1 MDVVD
6 LDGVS
11 EVSGGAWAAA
21 PGGGSSPPSQGGMA
35 ATQLPSATLW
45 PASVPQHFGCAA
57 ALPACR
63 STYRFPAG
71 EDTARGGAQ
80 SRGVQ
85 FTTEDLRCL
94 EPAEF
99 LNDTLL
105 DMCLEWERAAAAE
118 ARARAGKR
126 PLRVHVM
133 GTFFYKKLTVK
144 PESDRRVKPGCTDPE
159 CSKAAEARAVH
170 QRLTPVERMHAR
182 VQGWTKGVNLFE
194 QDYVIVPIHGG
205 AHWSL
210 AIICHPGAPSLGSPG
225 AALPVGSLGG
235 GPSPSACIL
244 HLDSLE
250 GGHTTASITRTLR
263 AYLGAEW
270 QQKARSEPGGT
281 PRHFSCESMP
291 AKRLRCPK
299 QLNLCDCGLFV
310 IENARRFLRDPPEV
324 VECVRPM
331 RNPKNVAFLFHG
343 YAALEFDSEAFS
355 PWDVA
360 ARRLDLYAQ
369 LLLHLRDDPEVGLCE
384 GARDMVLADCERLQ
398 AGAKEVRSMRSVL
411 GVRKAR
417 EGVEGA
423 GQPIDLTQTP
433 TVKRAARK
441 SLRSR
446 CTAPATSP
454 SQLLPSPV
462 LPDGPS
468 RLALSPSP
476 TSSESEVLSDRLV
489 LVASEAQQEPAQLE
503 KSPEPEL
510 APRPKEVVAFLNWG
524 PDRERGAAR
533 VVPPPAGLQ
542 SLQRFGTQ
550 EEENTFRG
558 GASPEASPSAG
569 SFQVAAA
576 APAAG
581 EGSSLFVRPGGGL
594 SNHL

>member
-1 MDVVD
+1 MPGGGGERARPPGGGAVDVVD

-21 PGGGSSPPSQGGMA
+21 PGGGGSPPSQGGRA
-35 ATQLPSATLW
+35 ATQPPSSGTLW

-71 EDTARGGAQ
+71 DDAARGGGQ

-85 FTTEDLRCL
+85 FTPEDLRCL
-94 EPAEF
+94 EPGEF

-118 ARARAGKR
+118 ARARAGRR
-126 PLRVHVM
+126 PLRAHVM
-133 GTFFYKKLTVK
+133 GTFFYKKLTAN
-144 PESDRRVKPGCTDPE
+144 PESDRRVKRGGTDPE
-159 CSKAAEARAVH
+159 CSKAAEERALQ

-182 VQGWTKGVNLFE
+182 VQGWTKGVDLFE

-210 AIICHPGAPSLGSPG
+210 AIICHPGAPSPGSPG
-225 AALPVGSLGG
+225 ATLPVDVEDV

-250 GGHTTASITRTLR
+250 GGHATSIITRTLR
-263 AYLGAEW
+263 GYLGAEW
-270 QQKARSEPGGT
+270 QRKAKGEPGGT
-281 PRHFSCESMP
+281 PRRFSCESMP
-291 AKRLRCPK
+291 AKRLRCPR

-324 VECVRPM
+324 VESVHPL

-360 ARRLDLYAQ
+360 ARRLDLYA
-369 LLLHLRDDPEVGLCE
+369 LLLRHLRDDPGVGLSD
-384 GARDMVLADCERLQ
+384 GARDMVLADCDRLQ
-398 AGAKEVRSMRSVL
+398 AGAKKVRSMRSIL

-417 EGVEGA
+417 EGAEGA
-423 GQPIDLTQTP
+423 GKPIDLTHT
-433 TVKRAARK
+433 TAVKRGR
-441 SLRSR
+441 
-446 CTAPATSP
+446 ATP
-454 SQLLPSPV
+454 F
-462 LPDGPS
+462 
-468 RLALSPSP
+468 ALTPSP
-476 TSSESEVLSDRLV
+476 TPSESEVLSDRLA
-489 LVASEAQQEPAQLE
+489 LVASEAPAQLE
-503 KSPEPEL
+503 RSPEPKL

-524 PDRERGAAR
+524 PDPARGAAR
-533 VVPPPAGLQ
+533 VAPPPAGLQ
-542 SLQRFGTQ
+542 NLQRPGTQ
-550 EEENTFRG
+550 EEENTFKG
-558 GASPEASPSAG
+558 GASREASPSAG
-569 SFQVAAA
+569 SFKITAA
-576 APAAG
+576 APAAD
-581 EGSSLFVRPGGGL
+581 EGRGLFVRPGGGL
-594 SNHL
+594 GNHL